1 MVRTGDGWVDLQ
13 VNGRFGIA
21 FNSNS
26 LSVDNVV
33 ELSQRLVGEGTSGF
47 LATFT
52 TTAFPDTVMR
62 NARVIA
68 DARRADPVCAG
79 AIIGIHLEGPFL
91 SREPG
96 YVGAHRPEKIMPCD
110 VSVVDEVQKASGGLV
125 RLVTIAAE
133 AEGAEAFTETM
144 TSRGITVSIGHS
156 AEWRPEVIGRLAEKG
171 AKAFTHLGN
180 ALPALLPRHN
190 NIIWTALSED
200 RMSVMFIPDG
210 FHLPDPVLKTYIRAV
225 PVERLIAVSDCS
237 FPGGL
242 PPGEYSLDGDPHYL
256 EPSGFLRSAAGTL
269 HGSSCCLAD
278 AVKVLRRLGLS
289 EAACRAVAHDNP
301 LRLIGMEP

>member
-1 MVRTGDGWVDLQ
+1 MQRAEKGWVDLQ

-21 FNSNS
+21 FNSKS
-26 LSVDNVV
+26 LSVAEVV
-33 ELSQRLVGEGTSGF
+33 ELSRRLVAEGTAGF

-52 TTAFPDTVMR
+52 TTAFPDTALR

-68 DARRADPVCAG
+68 DARRADPVCAE
-79 AIIGIHLEGPFL
+79 AILGLHLEGPFL
-91 SREPG
+91 SKVPG
-96 YVGAHRPEKIMPCD
+96 FVGAHRPEKVLPCD
-110 VSVVDEVQKASGGLV
+110 VSIIDEVQKASGGLV
-125 RLVTIAAE
+125 RMITIAAE

-144 TSRGITVSIGHS
+144 SARGIVVSIGHS
-156 AEWRPEVIGRLAEKG
+156 AEWRPDVIGRLAEKG

-180 ALPALLPRHN
+180 ALPALLPRHD
-190 NIIWTALSED
+190 NIIWTALVED
-200 RMSVMFIPDG
+200 RMRVMFIPDG

-256 EPSGFLRSAAGTL
+256 EPNGFLRSAAGTL

-278 AVKVLRRLGLS
+278 AVKVLRRIGLS
-289 EAACRAVAHDNP
+289 EAACQAVARDNP
-301 LRLIGMEP
+301 LRLIGIEP